1 MSSYFTASYQLSILS
16 ILFSMIRNES
26 EDDDDDDNN
35 QYIESLIE
43 KYGSLIPYKLIE
55 IPNGNSD
62 LSSYSVLYLLYI
74 IIFIIIL

>member
-26 EDDDDDDNN
+26 EDDDDDNN